1 MELTDKRLKEKDG
14 THRTLVRVICE
25 ESWIVPTCV
34 TTVDSPLGNCT
45 IECEI
50 AVIQV
55 NKLTEQ
61 TMWSVAPV
69 SITQVSIL

>member
-14 THRTLVRVICE
+14 IHRTLVRVICE
-25 ESWIVPTCV
+25 ESWIVPTA
-34 TTVDSPLGNCT
+34 DSLLGNCT

>member
-25 ESWIVPTCV
+25 ESWIVPMCV
-34 TTVDSPLGNCT
+34 TTADSPLGNCT

-61 TMWSVAPV
+61 TMWPVALV
-69 SITQVSIL
+69 SITLVFIL